1 MRRNIILNAENG
13 DFTFDLELHNL
24 LYKKKLKGGKLR
36 KSLFGHWVRGS
47 LDYWY
52 TYTHYL

>member
-1 MRRNIILNAENG
+1 MQRNIILNAENG

-24 LYKKKLKGGKLR
+24 QYKIKLKGGKLR
-36 KSLFGHWVRGS
+36 KTLFWHWVRGS

-52 TYTHYL
+52 THYL